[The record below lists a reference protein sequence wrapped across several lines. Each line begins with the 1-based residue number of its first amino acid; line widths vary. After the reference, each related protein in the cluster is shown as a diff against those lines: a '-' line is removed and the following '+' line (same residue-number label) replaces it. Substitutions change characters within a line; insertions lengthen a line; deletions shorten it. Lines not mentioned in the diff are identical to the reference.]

1 VTEDLQSPE
10 HVPGRQSAEAAADQ
24 AGIDEPVGLP
34 ETTPQRASAVTFL
47 IAANALTREGLRR
60 IQAETVYHPIALA
73 SCMDEIASVHTHE
86 GGMPVYIM
94 DADHD
99 HDESCRQTGI
109 LKDRNPEARVLML
122 VEAYSARQVLAAF
135 DAGADAY
142 LLKSVSCEVLLK
154 TLDLVLLGETVFPAK
169 TLGTLR
175 NKGPAIGIG
184 SADVLS
190 ERERAIIR
198 CIVAGDPNKLIARK
212 LNIAETTVKVHL
224 RAILRK
230 ICVKN
235 RTQAA
240 VWGMR
245 HLPPDDGPAEEVEAA
260 C

>member
-1 VTEDLQSPE
+1 
-10 HVPGRQSAEAAADQ
+10 
-24 AGIDEPVGLP
+24 
-34 ETTPQRASAVTFL
+34 
-47 IAANALTREGLRR
+47 
-60 IQAETVYHPIALA
+60 
-73 SCMDEIASVHTHE
+73 
-86 GGMPVYIM
+86 
-94 DADHD
+94 
-99 HDESCRQTGI
+99 
-109 LKDRNPEARVLML
+109 ML

-175 NKGPAIGIG
+175 NKGLAIGIG

-212 LNIAETTVKVHL
+212 LDIAETTVKVHL

-235 RTQAA
+235 QTQAA